1 MSVYIINNM
10 VIHDRAEYGKYVRAF
25 LPVFLKYQ
33 GEVVALQ
40 DDPTALEGVWPY
52 SRTVILRMPSAEKTR
67 EWYESAEYQAIAAYR
82 WKSTESN
89 IVILPEY
96 RGSAP
101 RTDASEAQ
109 AKNR

>member
-10 VIHDRAEYGKYVRAF
+10 VIHDREEYGKYVRAF
-25 LPVFLKYQ
+25 LPIFLKYH

-40 DDPTALEGVWPY
+40 DNPTALEGAWPY

-67 EWYESAEYQAIAAYR
+67 EWYESPEYQAIAAYR

-89 IVILPEY
+89 VVILPEFSGAA
-96 RGSAP
+96 RKADPAG
-101 RTDASEAQ
+101 
-109 AKNR
+109 